1 MIRNLDAGDYNLILN
16 LAKLIKPNFS
26 LKDLSVNSNIIVYE
40 IDEVIVGF
48 LEYYKNYE
56 IIDILN
62 IAVAIDYQRQG
73 IAIKMI
79 EHLTKIEGIEKI
91 MLEVRESNEKAINL
105 YKKLGFKVIRTI
117 KNYYGIEQGYSMER
131 SVI

>member
-48 LEYYKNYE
+48 LEYFKNYE

-117 KNYYGIEQGYSMER
+117 KNYYGSEQGYSMER
-131 SVI
+131 SII